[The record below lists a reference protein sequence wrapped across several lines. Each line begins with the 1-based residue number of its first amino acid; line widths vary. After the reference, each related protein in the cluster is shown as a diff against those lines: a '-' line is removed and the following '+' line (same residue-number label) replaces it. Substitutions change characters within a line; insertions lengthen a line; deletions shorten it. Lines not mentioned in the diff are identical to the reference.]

1 MKVLITESQLDAYV
15 FKTLDDMFPEEDVHY
30 VAPYEYDDETGEEGD
45 DECRLLFYLGDYE
58 GDDDDGIFRWYDYCY
73 WNTDSWQGE
82 VQANRSPIVDISE
95 PYNTRLYGMFG
106 DHFKEPFKIWF
117 EERYGVKVKSVTI

>member
-1 MKVLITESQLDAYV
+1 
-15 FKTLDDMFPEEDVHY
+15 MFPEDEVNY
-30 VAPYEYDDETGEEGD
+30 VIPYEYDDETGEEGE

-58 GDDDDGIFRWYDYCY
+58 GDDEGIFRWYDYCY
-73 WNTDSWQGE
+73 WNTDTWQGE
-82 VQANRSPIVDISE
+82 IQANRSPIVDIDE

-106 DHFKEPFKIWF
+106 DHFKEPFKRWF

>member
-1 MKVLITESQLDAYV
+1 MKVLITESQLDTYV
-15 FKTLDDMFPEEDVHY
+15 FKTLDEMFPEDEVHY

-73 WNTDSWQGE
+73 WNTELISVSRTIPGYM
-82 VQANRSPIVDISE
+82 VCLGTTSRNR
-95 PYNTRLYGMFG
+95 LKYGLKRDMVL
-106 DHFKEPFKIWF
+106 K
-117 EERYGVKVKSVTI
+117 